1 MSYNRKLTDYAL
13 LPTRAFPLDARSH
26 FENFAVAY
34 EAINNNTIT
43 TVEQAAQESYQKI
56 YYNSQ
61 IITTTNSGIWQV
73 VLPRNGVTLYFKN
86 LTINETSDVGWNTYD
101 WRNSSIP
108 GLKIT
113 LIQENNINYYQLHC
127 DDSIIQTYSESE
139 VKIYTSRTDT
149 LYVNFSTNLIPLSGA
164 SGGGGSSGV
173 SDVKINGTSVVDNS
187 LIANIELGEIA
198 FKNKITINDVDQT
211 LLDKINYITS
221 VAKEFEVING
231 KLELK
236 SISTDK
242 ITQGEQPFILDGEQ
256 SNT

>member
-1 MSYNRKLTDYAL
+1 M
-13 LPTRAFPLDARSH
+13 
-26 FENFAVAY
+26 
-34 EAINNNTIT
+34 
-43 TVEQAAQESYQKI
+43 
-56 YYNSQ
+56 
-61 IITTTNSGIWQV
+61 
-73 VLPRNGVTLYFKN
+73 
-86 LTINETSDVGWNTYD
+86 
-101 WRNSSIP
+101 
-108 GLKIT
+108 
-113 LIQENNINYYQLHC
+113 
-127 DDSIIQTYSESE
+127 
-139 VKIYTSRTDT
+139 
-149 LYVNFSTNLIPLSGA
+149 
-164 SGGGGSSGV
+164 